1 MLILRS
7 RYSFLPFQVT
17 IAEVINFEGD
27 TSFPFVDA

>member
-17 IAEVINFEGD
+17 IAKVINFEDD
-27 TSFPFVDA
+27 TSFPLVDS